1 MRGEGRE
8 RRKKI
13 EEESRSP
20 FIRGLLDASVPPGAE
35 SDFWPTMP
43 SREQRGDPKSDF
55 WPTMPSREQR
65 GDPKSDPGGVHYHFC
80 S

>member
-8 RRKKI
+8 RRKEI

-43 SREQRGDPKSDF
+43 SREQRGY
-55 WPTMPSREQR
+55 
-65 GDPKSDPGGVHYHFC
+65 PKSDPGGDHYYMCYLGQMCFAA
-80 S
+80 